1 MRAQWMRQG
10 FYGSHPL
17 TVNGSEGKVQA
28 YILINT
34 ESAKLWEVAD
44 ECKKIQGVK
53 EAHAVTGQFD
63 VVVYA
68 EFAKMED
75 LGALI
80 DEAQSLEGVRRSQTL
95 IAIPPTI
102 RE

>member
-1 MRAQWMRQG
+1 MQ
-10 FYGSHPL
+10 
-17 TVNGSEGKVQA
+17 T

-44 ECKKIQGVK
+44 ECEKIQGVK

-68 EFAKMED
+68 EFVKMED
-75 LGALI
+75 LGAFI
-80 DEAQSLEGVRRSQTL
+80 NEVQSLKGVRRTQTL